1 MAYDPDNIFA
11 KILRG
16 ELPCTKVY
24 EDEYCLA
31 FHDISPQAP
40 IHVLVIPKAD
50 YVDFDTFAAGA
61 PAEMVAGYMAGISK
75 TARLLGV
82 EKDGFRLIA
91 NNGRDAGQIVDHLH
105 FHICAGRNLGRMI
118 PEA

>member
-1 MAYDPDNIFA
+1 MAYNSNNIFA
-11 KILRG
+11 RILRG

-24 EDEYCLA
+24 EDDYCLA

-50 YVDFDTFAAGA
+50 YVDFDSFAADA
-61 PAEMVAGYMAGISK
+61 PPEMVAGYMAGIAR
-75 TARLLGV
+75 TARILGV
-82 EKDGFRLIA
+82 EENGFRLIA

-105 FHICAGRNLGRMI
+105 FHICAGRDLGRMI
-118 PEA
+118 AQE

>member
-1 MAYDPDNIFA
+1 MAYDPNNIFA

-24 EDEYCLA
+24 EDDHCLA

-50 YVDFDTFAAGA
+50 YVDFDSFASQA
-61 PAEMVAGYMAGISK
+61 PAETVAGYMAGTAK
-75 TARLLGV
+75 TARLPGV
-82 EKDGFRLIA
+82 EAGGLRLIA
-91 NNGRDAGQIVDHLH
+91 KNGTDAGQIAPHPT
-105 FHICAGRNLGRMI
+105 FPTSPSPNWNRRT
-118 PEA
+118 P